1 MIGDFNGN
9 LLRLVYTGQHHKP
22 YAIIIR
28 RLTLQFSIK
37 VVKTVLWQKFVS
49 SLTMHIIEFL

>member
-9 LLRLVYTGQHHKP
+9 LLRLVYIGRHKP